1 MPISLP
7 HRCLFVHIPKTG
19 GSSIESALGMFH
31 RWQDEN
37 TDAMFGLVQS
47 AALKQHGWVS
57 DYLQHLSYSEL
68 AVVVPSEIL
77 QACFSFAWVRNP
89 WERFVSVYSN
99 TDPNLMQRA
108 AAVGV
113 QLKGLKFAD
122 FVAATADLTH
132 VHLQPQRGFII
143 DRHGHQ
149 QVDFV
154 GRFEHFER
162 DFCTVT
168 QRLGL
173 TLTLPHKNASHH
185 AAYRELYD
193 SYTRKAVEQRY
204 GADIDQWEYKF

>member
-1 MPISLP
+1 MAYSVTAIGGNPNP
-7 HRCLFVHIPKTG
+7 HAAAFLGQTLQTA
-19 GSSIESALGMFH
+19 EALGLP
-31 RWQDEN
+31 Q
-37 TDAMFGLVQS
+37 
-47 AALKQHGWVS
+47 
-57 DYLQHLSYSEL
+57 
-68 AVVVPSEIL
+68 
-77 QACFSFAWVRNP
+77 
-89 WERFVSVYSN
+89 
-99 TDPNLMQRA
+99 
-108 AAVGV
+108 
-113 QLKGLKFAD
+113 KFAD

-132 VHLQPQRGFII
+132 VHLQPQHGFII

-162 DFCTVT
+162 DFYTVT

-173 TLTLPHKNASHH
+173 TLILPHKNASHH